1 MLSLGLIDSDARRI
15 DFHVLSFTFNNNV
28 KPSERLHTH
37 STWEAVSLRKNLLQ
51 SGIKIR
57 IRIHSRSK
65 FNQNPSTWRLG
76 FGAPLRWKAVVA
88 APLLLVLHL
97 QQLDKALV
105 TVVSTLVFVVED
117 PCQADEICTRILDSK
132 VRGME
137 GDAGTD
143 LGLKVCS
150 SWCVVLPNLGDSISG
165 TCRKLELFF
174 AWTEGE

>member
-1 MLSLGLIDSDARRI
+1 MLSFGLIVDSDARPI
-15 DFHVLSFTFNNNV
+15 DFHVLSFTLNKNV

-57 IRIHSRSK
+57 IRIRSK
-65 FNQNPSTWRLG
+65 FKQNPSTWRLG
-76 FGAPLRWKAVVA
+76 FGATLRWKAVVA

-97 QQLDKALV
+97 QQLDTALV
-105 TVVSTLVFVVED
+105 TVVSTLVYVVED

-150 SWCVVLPNLGDSISG
+150 SWCVVLDKPG
-165 TCRKLELFF
+165 
-174 AWTEGE
+174 